1 MIAHYES
8 NSAHYFGYAMFKD
21 AIDRSDARNAQKDN
35 ARQGQLPV
43 VEPTSEH
50 LTTTGAIDKILFK
63 SDDERYV
70 VATLK
75 QDSGE
80 VIVICGSLGLCSP
93 GEEITVEGT
102 WSQHSK
108 YGRRL
113 RIDSFES
120 RVPRTLAGLRKFL
133 GSGLITGIGEKRAR
147 QIVERFGPETIA
159 VLDNDSGRLCQIPGI
174 GPTTVKRAVEA
185 WNRYKGLRELLVF
198 LQGYGVSIVRGMQVF
213 KEYGAS
219 AVSVLT
225 SNPYRLADDITGI
238 GFRTADAIAMKLGL
252 SREDPERV
260 KAGASY
266 ILRRASEKGH
276 TFLPKDAF
284 LEAVQ
289 ELLEVKEPLVQ
300 EAFESLCEE
309 RKLAPDPLVDDAI
322 FLPDLKDCEV
332 SVAEGLAQM
341 VSRPT
346 AFDAARALAAN
357 VAASKEDGLV
367 LSDEQTSAIQ
377 RSLTSKV
384 TVITGGPGTGKT
396 ALVGRL
402 AGICRR
408 VGVRLALCAPTG
420 RAAKRL
426 SEATGVEAKTVHRLL
441 QYDAFKRGFKFGKHR
456 KLPVDF
462 VVLDE
467 ASMVDIRLM
476 SKLLSALPVSCSLV
490 IVGDADQLPSV
501 GPGAVLNDIIASN
514 TLSVARLT
522 HIFRQASEAGSLNL
536 IVVNAHR
543 INKGAAPI
551 FPKRSD
557 ADLSQ
562 FYFVDRLGPDAVL
575 KAVVELATE
584 RAPRRFGLDPLTQ
597 IQVLTPMHKGQA
609 GTRTLN
615 TELQNAL
622 NGDGKPVQFGGR
634 VFREKDKVM
643 QTKNNYDKEVFNG
656 DIGVILMI
664 DKAAQKLIV
673 DFGDR
678 KVNYSPVDM
687 AELELAYAISVHKSQ
702 GSEYDAVILPLMTQ
716 HYMLLQRNLIYT
728 AVTRA
733 KKLVVMV
740 GSRKALFMAIGNNKT
755 ARRYTLLAQRLKALS
770 SEQMLT

>member
-1 MIAHYES
+1 
-8 NSAHYFGYAMFKD
+8 
-21 AIDRSDARNAQKDN
+21 
-35 ARQGQLPV
+35 
-43 VEPTSEH
+43 
-50 LTTTGAIDKILFK
+50 
-63 SDDERYV
+63 
-70 VATLK
+70 
-75 QDSGE
+75 
-80 VIVICGSLGLCSP
+80 LC
-93 GEEITVEGT
+93 E
-102 WSQHSK
+102 
-108 YGRRL
+108 
-113 RIDSFES
+113 
-120 RVPRTLAGLRKFL
+120 
-133 GSGLITGIGEKRAR
+133 
-147 QIVERFGPETIA
+147 
-159 VLDNDSGRLCQIPGI
+159 IPGI
-174 GPTTVKRAVEA
+174 GQRIVKRAVEA
-185 WNRYKGLRELLVF
+185 WGRYKGLRELLVF
-198 LQGYGVSIVRGMQVF
+198 LQGFGVSIVRGMQVF

-225 SNPYRLADDITGI
+225 SNPYKLADDITGI
-238 GFRTADAIAMKLGL
+238 GFKTADAIAIKLGL
-252 SREDPERV
+252 SREAPERV

-276 TFLPKDAF
+276 TYLPKDAF

-289 ELLEVKEPLVQ
+289 ELLEVREPLVQ
-300 EAFESLCEE
+300 QAFEGLCEE
-309 RKLAPDPLVDDAI
+309 RKLGLDPLVDDAI
-322 FLPDLKDCEV
+322 FLPDLKACEV

-341 VSRPT
+341 IAGPT
-346 AFDAARALAAN
+346 TLDAARVSAASVAAN
-357 VAASKEDGLV
+357 RDDRLV
-367 LSDEQTSAIQ
+367 LSDEQASAIQ

-384 TVITGGPGTGKT
+384 MVITGGPGTGKT

-402 AGICRR
+402 VGICRR

-426 SEATGVEAKTVHRLL
+426 SEATGVEAKTIHRLL
-441 QYDAFKRGFKFGKHR
+441 QYDAFKRRFKYGKSR

-476 SKLLSALPVSCSLV
+476 SKLLSALPLSCSLV

-514 TLSVARLT
+514 TAPVARLT
-522 HIFRQASEAGSLNL
+522 HIFRQASEGGSENL

-543 INKGAAPI
+543 INRGAAPV

-562 FYFVDRLGPDAVL
+562 FYFVDRFGPDAVL
-575 KAVVELATE
+575 KAVIELATE
-584 RAPRRFGLDPLTQ
+584 RVPRRFGFDPLKQ
-597 IQVLTPMHKGQA
+597 IQVLTPMHKGRA

-615 TELQNAL
+615 AELQNAL
-622 NGDGKPVQFGGR
+622 NSQGKPVQFGGR
-634 VFREKDKVM
+634 VFRERDKVM

-656 DIGVILMI
+656 DIGVILTI
-664 DKAAQKLIV
+664 DGAGQRLIV

-740 GSRKALFMAIGNNKT
+740 GSRKALFMAIGNDKT
-755 ARRYTLLAQRLKALS
+755 ARRYTLLAERLKALN
-770 SEQMLT
+770 SEQLLT

>member
-1 MIAHYES
+1 
-8 NSAHYFGYAMFKD
+8 MFKET
-21 AIDRSDARNAQKDN
+21 IDRSDERSARKDE
-35 ARQGQLPV
+35 AKQGQLAV

-63 SDDERYV
+63 SDDERYA

-80 VIVICGSLGLCSP
+80 TIVICGSLGLCSP
-93 GEEITVEGT
+93 GEEVKVEGT
-102 WSQHSK
+102 WSQHPK
-108 YGRRL
+108 HGPRL
-113 RIDSFES
+113 KVESFQT
-120 RVPRTLAGLRKFL
+120 RVPQTLAGLKKFL

-147 QIVERFGPETIA
+147 QVVERFGAKTIE
-159 VLDNDSGRLCQIPGI
+159 VLDHDGERLCEIPGI
-174 GPTTVKRAVEA
+174 GPRTVERAVEA
-185 WNRYKGLRELLVF
+185 WNRYRGLRELLVF

-225 SNPYRLADDITGI
+225 SNPYKLADDITGI
-238 GFRTADAIAMKLGL
+238 GFKTADAIAMKLGL
-252 SREDPERV
+252 SREAPERI

-266 ILRRASEKGH
+266 ILGRASEKGH
-276 TFLPKDAF
+276 TYLPKDAF

-289 ELLEVKEPLVQ
+289 ELLEVEEPLVQ
-300 EAFESLCEE
+300 EAFERLCEE
-309 RKLAPDPLVDDAI
+309 QKLVLDPLLDDAI
-322 FLPDLKDCEV
+322 FLPDLKACEA

-341 VSRPT
+341 IAGPT
-346 AFDAARALAAN
+346 SLDAARALAAS
-357 VAASKEDGLV
+357 VTAEKDDRLV
-367 LSDEQTSAIQ
+367 LSDEQASAIQ

-402 AGICRR
+402 VGICRR
-408 VGVRLALCAPTG
+408 VGIRLALCAPTG

-441 QYDAFKRGFKFGKHR
+441 QYDAFKRRFKYGRSR
-456 KLPVDF
+456 KLPVDL

-467 ASMVDIRLM
+467 ASMVDIWLM
-476 SKLLSALPVSCSLV
+476 SKLLSALPASCSLV

-501 GPGAVLNDIIASN
+501 GPGAVLSDIIASN
-514 TLSVARLT
+514 TLPVARLT
-522 HIFRQASEAGSLNL
+522 HIFRQASEDGSENL

-543 INKGAAPI
+543 INKGAALI

-557 ADLSQ
+557 AGLSQ
-562 FYFVDRLGPDAVL
+562 FYFVDRFGPDAVL
-575 KAVVELATE
+575 NAVIELATE
-584 RAPRRFGLDPLTQ
+584 RVPMRFGLDPLTQ
-597 IQVLTPMHKGQA
+597 IQVLTPMHKGRA

-615 TELQNAL
+615 AELQNAL
-622 NGDGKPVQFGGR
+622 NSQGKPVQFGGR
-634 VFREKDKVM
+634 VFRERDKVM

-664 DKAAQKLIV
+664 DRAAQRLVV

-702 GSEYDAVILPLMTQ
+702 GSEYDAVILPLTTE

-740 GSRKALFMAIGNNKT
+740 GSRKALFMAIGNDKT
-755 ARRYTLLAQRLKALS
+755 SRRYTLLAQRLKALS
-770 SEQMLT
+770 SGELT